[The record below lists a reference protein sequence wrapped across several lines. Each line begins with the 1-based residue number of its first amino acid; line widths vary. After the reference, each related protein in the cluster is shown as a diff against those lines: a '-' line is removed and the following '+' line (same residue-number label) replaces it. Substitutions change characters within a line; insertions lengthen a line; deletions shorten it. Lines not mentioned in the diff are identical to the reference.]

1 MAEKKKSRI
10 KKWIALAVLA
20 CLLVIV
26 IQNTETV
33 RTQILFV
40 SLEMPRFVLLAIML
54 LIGFVIGIF
63 MRDGKKTA

>member
-1 MAEKKKSRI
+1 MTEVQKKSQL
-10 KKWIALAVLA
+10 KKWVGLAVLA

-40 SLEMPRFVLLAIML
+40 SVEMPRFVLLGMML
-54 LIGFVIGIF
+54 LIGFVIGLF
-63 MRDGKKTA
+63 VREGKK